1 MKTSR
6 ACIRVEVWNNKFFIK
21 QIKTGDLKMIYG
33 YARVSTKGQAKD
45 GNGLDVQ
52 KAALEAAG
60 AEEIYEEAFTGTK
73 KDRPVL
79 NKLLDE
85 LQQGDTFV
93 VTKLDRIARSASQ
106 GADLVKGLLE
116 KGVTVRILNMGI
128 LDDTPAGKLVTTVM
142 FAFAEFERDMI
153 VERTQEGKAI
163 ARMNPNFQEGRPRKF
178 SPVQIQHALSLLED
192 YSYKQVEAMTGIS
205 IPTLSRARQRQR
217 TEMCLYCKTD
227 LI

>member
-1 MKTSR
+1 
-6 ACIRVEVWNNKFFIK
+6 
-21 QIKTGDLKMIYG
+21 MIYG

-79 NKLLDE
+79 NKLLNE
-85 LQQGDTFV
+85 LQQGDTLV

-163 ARMNPNFQEGRPRKF
+163 ARMNPNFREGRPRKF
-178 SPVQIQHALSLLED
+178 SPVQIQHALSLLDD
-192 YSYKQVEAMTGIS
+192 YSYKQVEDMTGIS
-205 IPTLSRARQRQR
+205 VPTLSRARRQQRKELSLNHILPS
-217 TEMCLYCKTD
+217 TEMLAVGPDDQLQLSDFPEY
-227 LI
+227 LL

>member
-1 MKTSR
+1 
-6 ACIRVEVWNNKFFIK
+6 
-21 QIKTGDLKMIYG
+21 MIYG

-60 AEEIYEEAFTGTK
+60 AEDIYEEAFTGTK

-79 NKLLDE
+79 NKLLNE
-85 LQQGDTFV
+85 LQQGDTLV

-106 GADLVKGLLE
+106 GAELVKGLLE

-153 VERTQEGKAI
+153 VERTQEGKAV
-163 ARMNPNFQEGRPRKF
+163 ARMNPNFREGRPRKY

-192 YSYKQVEAMTGIS
+192 YSYKQVESMTGIS
-205 IPTLSRARQRQR
+205 VPTLSRARKRQR
-217 TEMCLYCKTD
+217 TEAVL
-227 LI
+227 

>member
-1 MKTSR
+1 
-6 ACIRVEVWNNKFFIK
+6 
-21 QIKTGDLKMIYG
+21 MIYG

-79 NKLLDE
+79 NKLLNE
-85 LQQGDTFV
+85 LQQGDTLV

-106 GADLVKGLLE
+106 GAELVKGLLE

-153 VERTQEGKAI
+153 VERTQEGKAV
-163 ARMNPNFQEGRPRKF
+163 ARMNPNFREGRPRKF
-178 SPVQIQHALSLLED
+178 SPVQIQHALSLLDD

-205 IPTLSRARQRQR
+205 VPTLSRARRQQRIDIK
-217 TEMCLYCKTD
+217 Y
-227 LI
+227 

>member
-1 MKTSR
+1 
-6 ACIRVEVWNNKFFIK
+6 
-21 QIKTGDLKMIYG
+21 MIYG

-52 KAALEAAG
+52 KAALEVAG

-79 NKLLDE
+79 NKLLSE
-85 LQQGDTFV
+85 LQQGDTLV

-106 GADLVKGLLE
+106 GAELVKGLLE

-153 VERTQEGKAI
+153 VERTQEGKAV
-163 ARMNPNFQEGRPRKF
+163 ARMNPIFREGRPRKYN
-178 SPVQIQHALSLLED
+178 PIQIQHALSLLNE
-192 YSYKQVEAMTGIS
+192 YSYKQVEVMTGIS
-205 IPTLSRARQRQR
+205 TSTLARAKRLHCR
-217 TEMCLYCKTD
+217 D
-227 LI
+227 LNH

>member
-1 MKTSR
+1 
-6 ACIRVEVWNNKFFIK
+6 
-21 QIKTGDLKMIYG
+21 MIYG

-79 NKLLDE
+79 NKLLNE
-85 LQQGDTFV
+85 LQQGDTLV

-106 GADLVKGLLE
+106 GAELVKGLLE

-163 ARMNPNFQEGRPRKF
+163 ARMNPNFREGRPRKF
-178 SPVQIQHALSLLED
+178 SPIQIQHALSLLED

-205 IPTLSRARQRQR
+205 VPTLSRARRQQR
-217 TEMCLYCKTD
+217 KD
-227 LI
+227 LSLNHIPRVWK

>member
-1 MKTSR
+1 
-6 ACIRVEVWNNKFFIK
+6 
-21 QIKTGDLKMIYG
+21 MIYG

-52 KAALEAAG
+52 KAALKAAG
-60 AEEIYEEAFTGTK
+60 TEEIYEEAFTGTK

-79 NKLLDE
+79 NKLLND
-85 LQQGDTFV
+85 LQQGDTLV

-106 GADLVKGLLE
+106 GAELVKGLLE

-153 VERTQEGKAI
+153 VERTQEGKAV
-163 ARMNPNFQEGRPRKF
+163 ARMNPNFREGRPKKF
-178 SPVQIQHALSLLED
+178 SPVQIQHALSLLENH
-192 YSYKQVEAMTGIS
+192 SYKQVEAMTGIS
-205 IPTLSRARQRQR
+205 VPTLSRARRH
-217 TEMCLYCKTD
+217 LSK
-227 LI
+227 

>member
-1 MKTSR
+1 
-6 ACIRVEVWNNKFFIK
+6 
-21 QIKTGDLKMIYG
+21 MIYG

-79 NKLLDE
+79 NKLLNE
-85 LQQGDTFV
+85 LQQGDTLV

-106 GADLVKGLLE
+106 GAELVKGLLE

-163 ARMNPNFQEGRPRKF
+163 ARMNPNFREGRPRKF
-178 SPVQIQHALSLLED
+178 SPVQIQHALSLLDD
-192 YSYKQVEAMTGIS
+192 YSYKQVEDMTGIS
-205 IPTLSRARQRQR
+205 VPTLSRARRQQRKELSLNHILLS
-217 TEMCLYCKTD
+217 TEMLAVGPD
-227 LI
+227 D

>member
-1 MKTSR
+1 
-6 ACIRVEVWNNKFFIK
+6 
-21 QIKTGDLKMIYG
+21 MIYG

-79 NKLLDE
+79 NKLLNE
-85 LQQGDTFV
+85 LQQGDTLV

-106 GADLVKGLLE
+106 GAELVKGLLE

-128 LDDTPAGKLVTTVM
+128 LDDTPAEKLVTTVM

-163 ARMNPNFQEGRPRKF
+163 ARMNPNFREGRPRKF
-178 SPVQIQHALSLLED
+178 SPAQIQHALSLLED
-192 YSYKQVEAMTGIS
+192 FSYKQVEDMTGIS
-205 IPTLSRARQRQR
+205 VPTLSRAKRKKLQEQ
-217 TEMCLYCKTD
+217 
-227 LI
+227 

>member
-1 MKTSR
+1 
-6 ACIRVEVWNNKFFIK
+6 
-21 QIKTGDLKMIYG
+21 MIYG

-79 NKLLDE
+79 NKLLNE
-85 LQQGDTFV
+85 LQQGDTLV

-106 GADLVKGLLE
+106 GAELVKGLLE

-163 ARMNPNFQEGRPRKF
+163 ARMNPDFREGRPRKF

-205 IPTLSRARQRQR
+205 VPTLSRARKRQC
-217 TEMCLYCKTD
+217 TEKILKHY
-227 LI
+227 

>member
-1 MKTSR
+1 
-6 ACIRVEVWNNKFFIK
+6 
-21 QIKTGDLKMIYG
+21 MIYG

-60 AEEIYEEAFTGTK
+60 AEDIYEEAFTGTK

-85 LQQGDTFV
+85 LQQGDTLV

-106 GADLVKGLLE
+106 GAELVKGLLE

-163 ARMNPNFQEGRPRKF
+163 ARMNPNFREGRPRKF

-192 YSYKQVEAMTGIS
+192 FSYKQVEAMTGIS
-205 IPTLSRARQRQR
+205 VPALSRARRQQRKELSLNHIPLSQE
-217 TEMCLYCKTD
+217 TLAPGSDDQLQLSDFPEY
-227 LI
+227 IP

>member
-1 MKTSR
+1 
-6 ACIRVEVWNNKFFIK
+6 
-21 QIKTGDLKMIYG
+21 MIYG

-52 KAALEAAG
+52 KSALEAAG

-79 NKLLDE
+79 NKLLNE
-85 LQQGDTFV
+85 LQHGDTLV

-106 GADLVKGLLE
+106 GAELVKGLLE

-163 ARMNPNFQEGRPRKF
+163 ARMNPNFREGRPRKY

-205 IPTLSRARQRQR
+205 VPTLSRARRQQRK
-217 TEMCLYCKTD
+217 ELS
-227 LI
+227 LNHILHESF

>member
-1 MKTSR
+1 
-6 ACIRVEVWNNKFFIK
+6 
-21 QIKTGDLKMIYG
+21 MIYG

-79 NKLLDE
+79 NKLLNE
-85 LQQGDTFV
+85 LQQGDTLV

-106 GADLVKGLLE
+106 GAELVKGLLE

-163 ARMNPNFQEGRPRKF
+163 ARMNPNFREGRPRKF

-205 IPTLSRARQRQR
+205 VPTLSRAKREQLKELSQN
-217 TEMCLYCKTD
+217 
-227 LI
+227 

>member
-1 MKTSR
+1 
-6 ACIRVEVWNNKFFIK
+6 
-21 QIKTGDLKMIYG
+21 MIYG
-33 YARVSTKGQAKD
+33 YARVSTKGHAKD

-79 NKLLDE
+79 NKLLNE
-85 LQQGDTFV
+85 LQQGDTLV

-106 GADLVKGLLE
+106 GAELVKGLLE

-163 ARMNPNFQEGRPRKF
+163 ARMNPNFREGRPRKF
-178 SPVQIQHALSLLED
+178 SPIQIQHALSLLDD

-205 IPTLSRARQRQR
+205 VPTLSRAKRKWL
-217 TEMCLYCKTD
+217 ENC
-227 LI
+227 